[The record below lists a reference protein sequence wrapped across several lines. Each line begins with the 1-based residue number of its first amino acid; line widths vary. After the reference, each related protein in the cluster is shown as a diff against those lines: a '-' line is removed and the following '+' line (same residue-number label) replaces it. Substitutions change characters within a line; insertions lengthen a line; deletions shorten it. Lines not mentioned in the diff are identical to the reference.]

1 MKNNT
6 ITFFITILCLLSILL
21 AACGKTPET
30 TVSDKVKESQAS
42 LNSDEENIQIENN
55 DNSSYPNHTDNL
67 VTSSENSKEINETEG
82 VTFKTGEVQNKY
94 WIEVVNWD
102 EENLRTDMSRMFEPL
117 LNSDSHYYKRSDL
130 ESFPKV
136 ILYLAKNEIYARHG
150 YIFMND
156 ELGHYFKKQTWY
168 SPTVKAS
175 EFSDDVFNEYE
186 VANLQ
191 LLVDMLSELE

>member
-6 ITFFITILCLLSILL
+6 TTFFIAILCLLSILL
-21 AACGKTPET
+21 AACGKAPET
-30 TVSDKVKESQAS
+30 IVSDQVKESQAR
-42 LNSDEENIQIENN
+42 LNSDEENLQIESN
-55 DNSSYPNHTDNL
+55 DNSI
-67 VTSSENSKEINETEG
+67 TSSENSKEINETEG
-82 VTFKTGEVQNKY
+82 VTIKTEEVQNKY

-102 EENLRTDMSRMFEPL
+102 EENLRTDASRMFEPL
-117 LNSDSHYYKRSDL
+117 LNSDSHYYKRSNL

-156 ELGHYFKKQTWY
+156 ELSNYFKKQTWY
-168 SPTVKAS
+168 SPTIKAS